1 MTQSRSALNSSQSVF
16 RLNTREWWQSWRR
29 KRKKLSVGYAAPVL
43 WIDDVTPEIRDMP
56 VWQKYAR
63 QLTPEEI
70 QWSPSKYFLPL
81 FGVPKGRAAGFTS
94 CVWCCRKTAR
104 KMFERFCHQC
114 LCVLEPLACRFDLLQ
129 RRREIICYKYH
140 RWSSLRTKYLIG
152 WCFFYEH
159 IFYSISYSIFEFF
172 LFFFI

>member
-1 MTQSRSALNSSQSVF
+1 
-16 RLNTREWWQSWRR
+16 
-29 KRKKLSVGYAAPVL
+29 
-43 WIDDVTPEIRDMP
+43 
-56 VWQKYAR
+56 
-63 QLTPEEI
+63 
-70 QWSPSKYFLPL
+70 
-81 FGVPKGRAAGFTS
+81 
-94 CVWCCRKTAR
+94 
-104 KMFERFCHQC
+104 MFERFCHQC

-140 RWSSLRTKYLIG
+140 RWSSLRTKYWRAMHSNDPKALLIG